1 MDDEAG
7 PLANGSTAD
16 ALEALR
22 WVWGEAYLIEI
33 DGVQWRAKRRDGLG
47 GWIEAA
53 NPDRVDLAIKEN
65 YAVRPVPCG
74 AGAQR

>member
-16 ALEALR
+16 ALETLR
-22 WVWGEAYLIEI
+22 WDWGEAYLIEI
-33 DGVQWRAKRRDGLG
+33 DGDEWRAKRRDGLG

-53 NPDRVDLAIKEN
+53 NPDGLDLAIKED
-65 YAVRPVPCG
+65 YALRRVPRD
-74 AGAQR
+74 AEAQR

>member
-16 ALEALR
+16 ALETLR
-22 WVWGEAYLIEI
+22 WDGGDAYLIEVPG
-33 DGVQWRAKRRDGLG
+33 DEWRAKRGGRLG
-47 GWIEAA
+47 GWIEAT
-53 NPDRVDLAIKEN
+53 NPDGLDLAIKED
-65 YAVRPVPCG
+65 YAVRPVRRD